1 MNESDQTA
9 RSDAVAGQKKPG
21 QGRRPGIGRWNMST
35 TTIPTAITAWQQQE
49 IRGEQLLRHL
59 VSYDAWRVPVS
70 EFAAAEMLS
79 AHTAPRILT
88 SRDPQGRTR
97 LLLFSE
103 AAAWETFMQASEGG
117 GRAGQHFLTAAG
129 SWIFGLPADPVDFL
143 EIDPGS
149 PWRISYGKEHFPR
162 LRALA
167 AAVDI
172 ERTLLALRRGD
183 AAAGAA
189 AQVRDYAGYLL
200 AVVNRGGQTGLA
212 LAPDS
217 KNRTLAA
224 IFTAADN
231 FDAFIETRQSSLSEG
246 QLLSLELTGVELF
259 RLLAGM
265 RLDGLVFNCS
275 GPAAAVAFA
284 HAFAEVILQ
293 A

>member
-1 MNESDQTA
+1 MSQSDQAA
-9 RSDAVAGQKKPG
+9 RSDAPAGQNRPA
-21 QGRRPGIGRWNMST
+21 QGRRSGIGRWNMST

-59 VSYDAWRVPVS
+59 VSYDAWRVPIS
-70 EFAAAEMLS
+70 ESAAVS

-88 SRDPQGRTR
+88 SRDPQNRTR
-97 LLLFSE
+97 LLLFSDS
-103 AAAWETFMQASEGG
+103 AAWETFKQAS
-117 GRAGQHFLTAAG
+117 AGDAPASQHFLTAAG
-129 SWIFGLPADPVDFL
+129 SWVFRLADDQVDLL
-143 EIDPGS
+143 EIDPGC

-189 AQVRDYAGYLL
+189 AQVRDYAGYLF
-200 AVVNRGGQTGLA
+200 AIVNRGGQTALA
-212 LAPDS
+212 LAPDGQG
-217 KNRTLAA
+217 RALAA

-231 FDAFIETRQSSLSEG
+231 FDAFTEVRQPALEEG